1 VIFYKKLD
9 TGHLH
14 VEARV
19 IARRDA
25 RGPQPAARTCCLRT
39 TDAENKKETFFGDL
53 FAVEQKV
60 TRSLERKLL
69 LQRERNHTAL
79 Q

>member
-9 TGHLH
+9 TGHLQA
-14 VEARV
+14 EGTV

-39 TDAENKKETFFGDL
+39 TPKANNKETFFGDFL
-53 FAVEQKV
+53 PLSKKLPA
-60 TRSLERKLL
+60 RPERKL
-69 LQRERNHTAL
+69 
-79 Q
+79 